1 MRATSLKAPSCCLI
15 MLLSSIH
22 LVQRELTPG
31 GFSSLLD
38 LGYYELLVDF
48 QGSFSVC
55 VLESEVERIYSLQES
70 FLMSFRLKG
79 IIV

>member
-15 MLLSSIH
+15 TLLSLIY
-22 LVQRELTPG
+22 LVQREHTPS

-38 LGYYELLVDF
+38 LSYYELLVDF
-48 QGSFSVC
+48 KSSFSVC

>member
-1 MRATSLKAPSCCLI
+1 MAPSCCLI
-15 MLLSSIH
+15 ILLSSIH
-22 LVQRELTPG
+22 LVQREHTPG
-31 GFSSLLD
+31 RFSSLLD
-38 LGYYELLVDF
+38 LDYNELLVDF

-55 VLESEVERIYSLQES
+55 VLESEVEGIYNLQES